1 MKQRDYG
8 IDILKVIAVLL
19 IINSHAD
26 DMYPHMKVLATG
38 GAIGDCLF
46 LFCSGFTLLMGGG
59 NSFDNFYKRRINRIY
74 PTVFAAVAFKHI
86 WWGTADIH
94 YGELLC
100 LGTFVSA
107 IMVYYVLIYF
117 IKKYLM
123 EWLNLTLSLVG
134 IISLVV
140 YIWWFPYKYETGSE
154 GLYGIT
160 TGFRW
165 IPYFGAM
172 LLGAIVGM
180 KREKMAYHA
189 RWDFLMFMSFL
200 ALFYGIQMAA
210 KMYRPFAPLQIVS
223 LLPLMALLVYLYKWC
238 RSQCFKKI
246 YDTKLG
252 NLIIMVVG
260 GLCLE
265 SYLIQ
270 FTFFTDKMN
279 HIWPLNILII
289 IIVILFFSYIVR
301 CGARVFS
308 QTFRTEDYEWKKVF
322 SLY

>member
-1 MKQRDYG
+1 LLRLYSVYG
-8 IDILKVIAVLL
+8 GVK
-19 IINSHAD
+19 
-26 DMYPHMKVLATG
+26 
-38 GAIGDCLF
+38 
-46 LFCSGFTLLMGGG
+46 
-59 NSFDNFYKRRINRIY
+59 SFDNFYKGRINRIY

-117 IKKYLM
+117 VKKYLM
-123 EWLNLTLSLVG
+123 EWLNMTLALVG
-134 IISLVV
+134 LISLVV
-140 YIWWFPYKYETGSE
+140 YLCWFPYKYETGSE

-160 TGFRW
+160 TGYRW

-172 LLGAIVGM
+172 LLGAIVGI
-180 KREKMAYHA
+180 KRKRMTYHA
-189 RWDFLMFMSFL
+189 RWDFAKFMVCL
-200 ALFYGIQMAA
+200 VLFYGIQMVA
-210 KMYRPFAPLQIVS
+210 KMYRPIAPWQIVS

-238 RSQCFKKI
+238 SCSWFNKI
-246 YDTKLG
+246 YETKWG
-252 NLIIMVVG
+252 NRTIMLVG

-270 FTFFTDKMN
+270 FTFFTDRLN
-279 HIWPLNILII
+279 HIWPMNILVI